1 MKKVLVTGGTG
12 FLGAH
17 VVRRLLKKKDLEYV
31 VVPTTKIRDVTTID
45 KLQAKD
51 KKVKQIQGDIRD
63 FDFTQ
68 RMFNEYEF
76 DTVFH
81 LAAMS
86 EVRKCQSNPKLAF
99 DTNINGTINI
109 LESCRMSKHIKAVV
123 VSSSDKAYGSSP
135 VPYKEEYCLDG
146 KGVYEVSK
154 SCTDLIARSY
164 NYNYK
169 LPVTVTRCSNLYG
182 EGDLN
187 YSRIIPNTI
196 RLAASGKQ
204 PLVWT
209 GAENFIREFIYIEDA
224 VDAYFA
230 LATNINKAAGNSY
243 NIGSGEKITVG
254 DLVKMILTLMSS
266 NVGVD
271 FKHRTFPE
279 ISSQFLDSS
288 KIQQD
293 TGWSSTTKL
302 EEGLRKAIKYYVG
315 EEND

>member
-1 MKKVLVTGGTG
+1 MKKVLITGGTG

-17 VVRRLLKKKDLEYV
+17 MVRRLLTKKSLEYV

-45 KLQAKD
+45 KLQINS
-51 KKVKQIQGDIRD
+51 KKVKLIQGDIRD
-63 FDFTQ
+63 FDFIQ

-109 LESCRMSKHIKAVV
+109 LEACRVSKHVEAIV

-135 VPYKEEYCLDG
+135 VPYKEGSSLDG
-146 KGVYEVSK
+146 RGVYEVSK
-154 SCTDLIARSY
+154 SCTDIIARSY

-196 RLAASGKQ
+196 RLVTNGKQ

-209 GAENFIREFIYIEDA
+209 GAENFVREFIYVEDA
-224 VDAYFA
+224 VDAYLA
-230 LATNINKAAGNSY
+230 LANDIVKAAGNSY

-254 DLVKMILTLMSS
+254 NLVKMIMTLMSS
-266 NVGVD
+266 NVGINYE
-271 FKHRTFPE
+271 HRTFPE
-279 ISSQFLDSS
+279 ISSQYLDSS
-288 KIQQD
+288 RIKED
-293 TGWSSTTKL
+293 TGWSPKTKL
-302 EEGLRKAIKYYVG
+302 DEGLKKAIEYYVG
-315 EEND
+315 EEDE